1 VKENKRQNQILKL
14 AIARLQTEFKKL
26 QEKTGDTF
34 VTQTAEE
41 GINDDKKEIEIDD
54 IFEILTR

>member
-1 VKENKRQNQILKL
+1 MKL

-26 QEKTGDTF
+26 KEKAGDTF
-34 VTQTAEE
+34 VTQAAED
-41 GINDDKKEIEIDD
+41 GDFDNKKEIEIDD